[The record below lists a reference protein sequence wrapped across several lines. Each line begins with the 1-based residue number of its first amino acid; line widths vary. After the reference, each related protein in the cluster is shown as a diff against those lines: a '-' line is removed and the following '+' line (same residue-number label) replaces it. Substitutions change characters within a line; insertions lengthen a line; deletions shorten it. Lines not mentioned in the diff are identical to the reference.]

1 MLQDIATPTPLELT
15 TKETVNLINDRM
27 YSVLQMQDLYKM
39 ELISY
44 MRQLSVLLYVYN
56 NQVFLLESRYDATK
70 DDLKNALL

>member
-1 MLQDIATPTPLELT
+1 
-15 TKETVNLINDRM
+15 M

-44 MRQLSVLLYVYN
+44 MCQLSVLLYVYN